1 VSAWDIVIAGSGS
14 VGLPL
19 SYYCAKRGMRVLVL
33 DKEPSWGRGQN
44 RAAIGGIRA
53 TFSDPAKIRICT
65 ESLAIASS
73 FEAEHGM
80 GIEWRQ
86 GGYLFVAY
94 DEERE
99 TAFRE
104 LLGTQR
110 AAGLDIDWIGPGRVA
125 ELAPGIK
132 AEGLRGGTFSPGDGY
147 ASPLKTSVA
156 FHKLALEAGVEF
168 RFGEE
173 VTALELAGGRVAR
186 LRTSKGSYEAGL
198 YVDAAGAQGAE
209 MAAMA
214 GAEVPVHPDCHEAG
228 VTEPVE
234 RFMEPMLVDIRSDE
248 ESGNYYFYQIGTGQ
262 VVFCITPRPQVWG
275 TDIDST
281 SGFLPLCS
289 RRMLEL
295 YPRLRHLRVRRT
307 WRGMYPMTPDGQ
319 PIVGYAR
326 EASNLLLAVGMCG
339 QGFMMGLGLGRILS
353 EVIAEGARGGADR
366 GGYSGKYGFILDQLT
381 PYRKFEGMEMLK

>member
-1 VSAWDIVIAGSGS
+1 MSSHDIVIAGAGS

-19 SYYCAKRGMRVLVL
+19 SYYCARKGLKVLVI
-33 DKEPSWGRGQN
+33 ESEASWGRGQN

-65 ESLAIASS
+65 ESLAIVSR
-73 FEAEHGM
+73 FEEEHGM

-94 DEERE
+94 DQGVEK
-99 TAFRE
+99 AFRD
-104 LLGTQR
+104 LLASQR
-110 AAGLDIDWIGPGRVA
+110 AAGLDIDWIGPDRVA
-125 ELAPGIK
+125 QLAPGIR

-156 FHKLALEAGVEF
+156 YHKLALDAGVEF
-168 RFGEE
+168 RFGER
-173 VTALELAGGRVAR
+173 VCALDVVGGRVTR
-186 LRTSKGSYEAGL
+186 LRTDKGSYGAGL
-198 YVDAAGAQGAE
+198 FINAAGAQ
-209 MAAMA
+209 AADIASMV
-214 GAEVPVHPDCHEAG
+214 GSQIPVHPDCHEAG

-234 RFMEPMLVDIRSDE
+234 RFMEPMLVDIRSDS

-275 TDIDST
+275 TDTDST
-281 SGFLPLCS
+281 SGFLPLCA

-295 YPRLRHLRVRRT
+295 YPRLRHLKVRRT

-326 EASNLLLAVGMCG
+326 EADNLLFAAGMCG
-339 QGFMMGLGLGRILS
+339 QGFMIGPGLGRILA
-353 EVIAEGARGGADR
+353 EVIVAGARDYKGEYR
-366 GGYSGKYGFILDQLT
+366 FILDQLS
-381 PYRKFEGMEMLK
+381 PYRKFEGMELLK